1 VKLSLDVSMVDIV
14 SGRFDAGVR
23 LGDAVAKDMIATRI
37 GPDLRMAPVGSAA
50 CFARH
55 PAPLH
60 GRRSRWRWTPRG
72 SAARPRRLQRARIA
86 VPDSRT
92 LVRQRSF

>member
-1 VKLSLDVSMVDIV
+1 VKLSLDISMVDIV

-23 LGDAVAKDMIATRI
+23 LGDAVAEDMIAT
-37 GPDLRMAPVGSAA
+37 PDLRMAPVGSAA

-72 SAARPRRLQRARIA
+72 PAARPRRLQRARIA